1 MLHAS
6 RAVAKAV
13 SIAGATR
20 LSRSA
25 PHLWIRRRISA
36 LFNKTARPAE
46 LTAIIEPRLLAIDP
60 KSGEGGMGGGRAEG
74 GKGGESIVGPGSGSW
89 VWVRVRVRIGTGTE
103 EVEE

>member
-60 KSGEGGMGGGRAEG
+60 KSGGGGGVAEGGGGRGWEGREG
-74 GKGGESIVGPGSGSW
+74 GVSCGSW
-89 VWVRVRVRIGTGTE
+89 VWVLGLGQGLGQDRRGD
-103 EVEE
+103 